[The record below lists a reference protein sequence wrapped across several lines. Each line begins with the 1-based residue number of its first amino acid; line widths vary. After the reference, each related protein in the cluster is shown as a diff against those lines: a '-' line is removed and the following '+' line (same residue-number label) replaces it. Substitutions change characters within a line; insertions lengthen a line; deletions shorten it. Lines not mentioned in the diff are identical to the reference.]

1 VTYRN
6 QLLYLIFTILMLYM
20 ESGDG
25 GGDSNTIGDS
35 SSAGDAA
42 AK

>member
-1 VTYRN
+1 
-6 QLLYLIFTILMLYM
+6 MLYM

-35 SSAGDAA
+35 SSAGDGEQNNLMLRQPPQLEE
-42 AK
+42 